1 MGALSNF
8 MGDLGVIL
16 KVARQKPG
24 PDSQIG
30 SIGRLVERHALSH
43 PDDVALMCE
52 EEVVSWQTLN
62 HRANRVAH
70 NLQAHG
76 IKHGDC
82 VSIFMQNRIEFVVCL
97 LGMSKLGAV
106 AGLINTNLTLRAL
119 THCINL
125 IDSKKCIVGEELV
138 DALDAIRADLALSA
152 PTDYLFVKDGGEHK
166 APDWMTPLDSLDE
179 TLNDANPPESGQVRL
194 GDKAFYVFT
203 SGTTGLPKAA
213 IVSHKR
219 VMYGSQMSVMAV
231 TRMTREDRMYNCLPL
246 YHSTG
251 LIIGLASALQVGA
264 STVIKRRLSVSSFWD
279 DIRRYQCTTFV
290 YIGEFIRYLMS
301 RPELPNDAINPIR
314 AIVGNGLRP
323 DIWHGFKNRFEIERI
338 GEFYGASEGNGG
350 FANVFNKDC
359 TVGLATAPVKLVGYD
374 IAEDAILRDDQGRC
388 IEVADGKPGLLLIQ
402 VTDSAKFE
410 GYTDAEA
417 SAKKLVKDVAI
428 SGDTYFN
435 SGDLMKTID
444 VGFSFGKKHY
454 QFVDRVGDTFRWKSE
469 NVSTNEV
476 AEIINS
482 HPEIIFSNVY
492 GVELPGADG
501 RVGMAAVVLRDD
513 INLAGADL
521 PALSKHIISNL
532 PSYARPLFIRVLQEL
547 PTTTTH
553 KLQKVELCNQAY
565 HLDKVTDDLLVL
577 KQGEACY
584 TRLDTDYYDR
594 IIRREIAF

>member
-8 MGDLGVIL
+8 MGDLGVIV
-16 KVARQKPG
+16 KVARQKPA

-30 SIGRLVERHALSH
+30 SIGRLVERHAVSH

-52 EEVVSWQTLN
+52 EDVVSWQTLN
-62 HRANRVAH
+62 RRANRVAH
-70 NLQAHG
+70 NLQSHG
-76 IKHGDC
+76 VKHGDC

-97 LGMSKLGAV
+97 IGMTKLGAV

-125 IDSKKCIVGEELV
+125 IDSKKCIVGEELI
-138 DALDAIRADLALSA
+138 DALDAIRPDLSLSA
-152 PTDYLFVKDGGEHK
+152 PTDYLLVKDSGEHK
-166 APDWMTPLDSLDE
+166 APDWMTPLDSFDE
-179 TLNDANPPESGQVRL
+179 TLNDANPPESSQVRL

-231 TRMTREDRMYNCLPL
+231 TRMTRKDRMYNCLPL

-279 DIRRYQCTTFV
+279 DIRRHQCTTFV

-301 RPELPNDAINPIR
+301 RPELPTDAINPIR

-359 TVGLATAPVKLVGYD
+359 TVGLATAPVKLVAYD

-402 VTDSAKFE
+402 VTDGAKFE

-428 SGDTYFN
+428 SGDVYFN

-476 AEIINS
+476 AEIINA

-513 INLAGADL
+513 INLAVADL
-521 PALSKHIISNL
+521 RALSKHIISNL
-532 PSYARPLFIRVLQEL
+532 PSYARPLFIRVLREL

-584 TRLDTDYYDR
+584 TRLDTDYYDK